1 MSDLTVE
8 ELDADTEHDLFE
20 RMARAISTEI
30 ASDYDTSTPYQRS
43 DLQYAAKA
51 ALAVAKPMIE
61 RELLRE
67 LLAYRLRIGQ
77 NRWKMVGGH
86 AIDVVEAFVK
96 ERGIDL
102 EPKP

>member
-1 MSDLTVE
+1 MT
-8 ELDADTEHDLFE
+8 ADTEHDLFE

-61 RELLRE
+61 RELLWDLYRRVTGIPHE
-67 LLAYRLRIGQ
+67 DKITNAVLVGDLRAY
-77 NRWKMVGGH
+77 
-86 AIDVVEAFVK
+86 AK

-102 EPKP
+102 EAKP